1 MPHSTQ
7 DELPVRRNLPRK
19 ILALILAG
27 MSFSAALGAVADW
40 SAFLAGLSR
49 ARVADVMAPALA
61 ISASYLIDSLRYILV
76 FRPFGVRLAFR
87 DALYNNIS
95 GYFFGGITPSSAGGQ
110 PFQIYHF
117 SKIGLDSAIS
127 TNIIFSRLTII
138 YAVQFLVALLFSGR
152 GVALIRRA
160 GGGTSLLFAAM
171 AASLTISTLLTIALR
186 NPDRLGILARR
197 IEGSRAGRLAGR
209 LLKDPQWAR
218 KIDAWTGQLR
228 DGFRLLWGEKRLLM
242 LADVLLHTAGQ
253 TVLAFGFFVP
263 FVALT
268 QAQVDFGEFFF
279 IYMLGSLI
287 SGFFIT
293 PGATGGVEATF
304 VFILGALSKNHAGT
318 MGAIVLWRFGS
329 YHLQLILGGLVY
341 TIFKPQR
348 GLYAKGE
355 DGIVRRR
362 FRRDPE
368 NSAPSG

>member
-1 MPHSTQ
+1 MSHSTR

-27 MSFSAALGAVADW
+27 MGFSAALGAIADW
-40 SAFLAGLSR
+40 SDFLAGLSR
-49 ARVADVMAPALA
+49 ARLADVLVPALA
-61 ISASYLIDSLRYILV
+61 IGASYLVDSLRYILV

-95 GYFFGGITPSSAGGQ
+95 GYFFGGITPSSTGGQ
-110 PFQIYHF
+110 PYQIYHF
-117 SKIGLDSAIS
+117 SKLGLDSAIS

-160 GGGTSLLFAAM
+160 GGGTSLLYAAM
-171 AASLTISTLLTIALR
+171 AASLAICILLTIALR
-186 NPDRLGILARR
+186 NPGKIGHLARR

-209 LLKDPQWAR
+209 LFRDPQWAEN
-218 KIDAWTGQLR
+218 IDGWTAKLG

-253 TVLAFGFFVP
+253 AALAFGFFVP
-263 FVALT
+263 FAALT
-268 QAQVDFGEFFF
+268 QAPVDFGEFFF
-279 IYMLGSLI
+279 VYMLGSLI

-304 VFILGALSKNHAGT
+304 VFILGALSKDHAGT

-341 TIFKPQR
+341 ALCKPQR
-348 GLYAKGE
+348 GQYAKGE

-362 FRRDPE
+362 PE
-368 NSAPSG
+368 SAGGAQGE